1 MSKLWGGRFSA
12 DGGQRA
18 EEFTSSLSFDKRLY
32 RQDIQGSEAHARML
46 ARQGIISEEECALI
60 IGGLRQCLS
69 EIERGEFPFRQEFE
83 DIHLN
88 IEQRLTEIIGPAGRK
103 LHTGRSRN
111 DQVTLDMHLYI
122 RSECQ
127 EVLLRL
133 RSLQQ
138 ALVDRAAEHLGVIMP
153 GFTHFQHAQPVLFS
167 HYLMAYFWMFQRDAE
182 RLAFC
187 LNQVDRLPLGAAA
200 LAGTTYPLD
209 PSSVAREL
217 GFTRL
222 YDNSIDAVSDR
233 DYLLEFL
240 FSAAVMGMHM
250 SRLAEELVVGSSRE
264 FSFYE
269 MDDAFATGSS
279 IMPQKKNPDV
289 CELLRGKSGRLIGNL
304 VSLLVVLKGLPLAY
318 NSDMQE
324 DKEAVFDSVDTVK
337 ACLSMLTGV
346 ISTMKLNPERMR
358 ESMYRDFCLAT
369 ELADYLAQKGI
380 AFRDA
385 HHIAGRAVAFAV
397 NKGVDI
403 WELTLSELRAFSDVI
418 DEDVYDC
425 LNYEVAIQRRTT
437 PGGTSRENVEQ
448 QIAKARALLEA
459 K

>member
-1 MSKLWGGRFSA
+1 LSKLWGGRFSQ

-18 EEFTSSLSFDKRLY
+18 EEFTSSLSFDKRLS

-60 IGGLRQCLS
+60 LGGLRQCLK

-88 IEQRLTEIIGPAGRK
+88 IEQRLTELIGPAGRK

-111 DQVTLDMHLYI
+111 DQVALDMHLYI

-133 RSLQQ
+133 RSLQK

-182 RLAFC
+182 RIAFC
-187 LNQVDRLPLGAAA
+187 LHQVDRLPLGAAA

-209 PSSVAREL
+209 PHSVAGEL

-222 YDNSIDAVSDR
+222 YENSIDAVSDR

-250 SRLAEELVVGSSRE
+250 SRLAEELIIGSSRE

-289 CELLRGKSGRLIGNL
+289 CELVRGKTGRLIGNL

-337 ACLSMLTGV
+337 ACLSMLAGV
-346 ISTMKLNPERMR
+346 ISTMKVNPGRMR
-358 ESMYRDFCLAT
+358 ASMYRDFCLAT
-369 ELADYLAQKGI
+369 ELADYLAQKGLP
-380 AFRDA
+380 FRDA
-385 HHIAGRAVAFAV
+385 HHVAGRVVAYAMK
-397 NKGVDI
+397 KGMDI
-403 WELTLSELRAFSDVI
+403 WELTLSELQSFSEI
-418 DEDVYDC
+418 ISEDVYDY
-425 LNYEVAIQRRTT
+425 LDYEVAVQRRTT
-437 PGGTSRENVEQ
+437 PGGTCRENVEQ
-448 QIAKARALLEA
+448 QIAKALALLEA
-459 K
+459 